1 VDVSLQY
8 NYKKFQFWGTYSL
21 GYIHRY
27 DGVSHF
33 VPPYDRR
40 HNLNMMVT
48 WAFGKKSLLEL
59 NGRYNYGSGFPFT
72 PTQGYYEEIVLNNNI
87 GGDYTTIN
95 GNLGILY
102 GEYNSRR
109 LPYYSRFDVSI
120 KKTFLL
126 GKTMKLL
133 IDAGITN
140 ILNQE
145 NIFYI
150 DRVTGTE
157 IYQLPIL
164 PSIGLS
170 FSF

>member
-1 VDVSLQY
+1 
-8 NYKKFQFWGTYSL
+8 
-21 GYIHRY
+21 
-27 DGVSHF
+27 
-33 VPPYDRR
+33 
-40 HNLNMMVT
+40 
-48 WAFGKKSLLEL
+48 
-59 NGRYNYGSGFPFT
+59 
-72 PTQGYYEEIVLNNNI
+72 
-87 GGDYTTIN
+87 
-95 GNLGILY
+95 
-102 GEYNSRR
+102 
-109 LPYYSRFDVSI
+109 
-120 KKTFLL
+120 
-126 GKTMKLL
+126 MKLL